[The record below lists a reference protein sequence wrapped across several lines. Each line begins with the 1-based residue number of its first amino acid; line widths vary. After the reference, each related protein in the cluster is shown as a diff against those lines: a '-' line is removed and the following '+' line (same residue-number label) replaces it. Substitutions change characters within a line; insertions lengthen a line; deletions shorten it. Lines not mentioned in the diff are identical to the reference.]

1 MKAIKPKEKNGN
13 KTKYSIKGYQ
23 DSPKRLSA
31 KQKRAIAAYETLIKL
46 VDKGI
51 KENGEIS
58 TT

>member
-1 MKAIKPKEKNGN
+1 MKAIKPKEKNGS
-13 KTKYSIKGYQ
+13 KTKYSIKDYQ
-23 DSPKRLSA
+23 DSPKRLTA